1 MRLRMAWAI
10 VAGGLTLL
18 VSGPAMAQSTSV
30 GDQGLNT
37 VVSRLLSNNC
47 AQLAGAAGPYGSQ
60 LAAICAVPTTGGAS
74 SSGGTATGES
84 RISAIGEELRVYRR
98 TRERREGA
106 SSDAGRGFGLF
117 VATDY
122 ERFDKDNTRFE
133 TGFERDTVGGTLG
146 IDYVFNPL
154 VLLGV
159 AINYAHEFGN
169 YDAVGGGFDHDRY
182 GLALYTSLSPIPRTF
197 VDLVAGYTYK
207 DYSFDRR
214 ASVVMPTDRTFSI
227 AGETHGETNGDEF
240 RLSAYGGYDFVFG
253 KVTVGPRLGVTYRDT
268 TIDGFRESGNTGLEL
283 AYDNQNTV
291 SLTIN
296 PGVYGAIAISTGLG
310 VIVPQATVEY
320 VHEFMDDQR
329 SVGFRFVQ
337 DLGGRKFRYQT
348 DPPDRDYMNLALGVS
363 MIFPGGTTGFVNFRE
378 LVAYRDRSSHAVTL
392 GVRFA
397 F

>member
-1 MRLRMAWAI
+1 MRLRTAWAI
-10 VAGGLTLL
+10 VVGGLILLAGGPL
-18 VSGPAMAQSTSV
+18 AAHA
-30 GDQGLNT
+30 QGLND
-37 VVSRLLSNNC
+37 VVARLLSTNC
-47 AQLAGAAGPYGSQ
+47 SNLAGSGPGPYGPQ
-60 LAAICAVPTTGGAS
+60 LAAICAVPTTGGGS
-74 SSGGTATGES
+74 SSGGTATSES
-84 RISAIGEELRVYRR
+84 RISAIGEEQRVYRR

-122 ERFDKDNTRFE
+122 EKFDKDNSRFE
-133 TGFERDTVGGTLG
+133 TGFERDTVGGSVG
-146 IDYVFNPL
+146 VDYVFNPT
-154 VLLGV
+154 LLSGV
-159 AINYAHEFGN
+159 AINYAHEFGD

-182 GLALYTSLSPIPRTF
+182 GLALYTSLSPLPRTF
-197 VDLVAGYTYK
+197 VDLVAGYIHN

-214 ASVVMPTDRTFSI
+214 ASIVFPTDRTFSV
-227 AGETHGETNGDEF
+227 AGGTRAETGGDEF
-240 RLSAYGGYDFVFG
+240 RLSAYSGYDFAFG
-253 KVTVGPRLGVTYRDT
+253 NATVGPRFGVSYRDA

-296 PGVYGAIAISTGLG
+296 PGIYGAIAISTGLG

-329 SVGFRFVQ
+329 SVGFGFVQ

-348 DPPDRDYMNLALGVS
+348 DPPDRDYMNVALGVS
-363 MIFPGGTTGFVNFRE
+363 MIFSGGTTGFVNFRE
-378 LVAYRDRSSHAVTL
+378 LIAYRDRSSHAVTL